1 MDVLVTRV
9 ICWSAATVL
18 LSMSSVCP
26 FANTIFLIL
35 SRNVRGSGFVTV
47 PQPLMCNLYDS
58 FYTHSV
64 PFHPPPL
71 PPKPFLNYKNNL
83 MMIKPTE
90 TQTLNRMTAST
101 TENKLLLT
109 L

>member
-1 MDVLVTRV
+1 MCEDPASLQSHNRLCVTYMTLFTR
-9 ICWSAATVL
+9 I
-18 LSMSSVCP
+18 
-26 FANTIFLIL
+26 
-35 SRNVRGSGFVTV
+35 
-47 PQPLMCNLYDS
+47 Q
-58 FYTHSV
+58 
-64 PFHPPPL
+64 FHFTPPPL